1 MTSHG
6 GHGNIAHFYK
16 DKPIFGFDVGH
27 SSLKVMQLEVTS
39 KQPHL
44 VGYGSVSFDP
54 AAITD
59 GVIHDFESVAK
70 SSLELFQHHLVG
82 DVTTKRV
89 IITIP
94 TYRTF
99 SRSLTLPKLSPK
111 EMREAVNLEIEQY
124 LPMPIDDMYLNY
136 DIVGENKDGLELFAI
151 AVPKKIVDSQLEL
164 MRILGLEVV
173 GVEATIGAT
182 GRLFSLDPQ
191 SDIPT
196 VLIDFGSLSADITI
210 FDKKMVV
217 TGTVPG
223 GGEVFSEYIQKAL
236 GVTAAEAKLIKIK
249 YGLGKSKKQREIT
262 VALEPVLDQLVRE
275 IKRMIRYYDQHI
287 DGEHPINQVVTFGGG
302 ANMPG
307 LTDYLTDHLRLAVR
321 TSDPWEYC
329 NYRGLK
335 APPRADKS
343 MFATA
348 MGLGLA
354 KPGELFV

>member
-1 MTSHG
+1 MSNSG
-6 GHGNIAHFYK
+6 GTGHFYK
-16 DKPIFGFDVGH
+16 DKPVFGFDVGH
-27 SSLKVMQLEVTS
+27 SSLKVMQLENS
-39 KQPHL
+39 GKKPHL
-44 VGYGSVSFDP
+44 IGYGSVNFDP
-54 AAITD
+54 SAITD
-59 GVIHDFESVAK
+59 GVIHDHESVAR
-70 SSLELFQHHLVG
+70 SALEMFQHHLVG
-82 DVTTKRV
+82 DITTKRV

-99 SRSLTLPKLSPK
+99 SRSLTLPKLTPK
-111 EMREAVNLEIEQY
+111 EMREAVNLETEQY
-124 LPMPIDDMYLNY
+124 LPMTLEDMYLNY
-136 DIVGENKDGLELFAI
+136 DVVTENKDGMELFAI

-191 SDIPT
+191 SDIPS

-210 FDKKMVV
+210 FDKKTVV

-236 GVTAAEAKLIKIK
+236 GVTATEAKLIKIK
-249 YGLGKSKKQREIT
+249 YGLGKSKKQKEIT
-262 VALEPVLDQLVRE
+262 TALEPVLNQLVRE

-287 DGEHPINQVVTFGGG
+287 DGERPINQVVTFGGG

-307 LTDYLTDHLRLAVR
+307 LTDYLTDHLRMAVR

-329 NYRGLK
+329 NYHGLK
-335 APPRADKS
+335 SPARADKS

-348 MGLGLA
+348 MGLGLTEP
-354 KPGELFV
+354 KELFV

>member
-1 MTSHG
+1 MTNHG
-6 GHGNIAHFYK
+6 GHFYK
-16 DKPIFGFDVGH
+16 DKPLFGFDVGH
-27 SSLKVMQLEVTS
+27 SSLKVMQLDAS
-39 KQPHL
+39 GKQPYL
-44 VGYGSVSFDP
+44 IGYGSVNFDP
-54 AAITD
+54 AAIND
-59 GVIHDFESVAK
+59 GVIHDYESVAR
-70 SSLELFQHHLVG
+70 SALELFQHHLVG
-82 DVTTKRV
+82 DVTTNRV

-99 SRSLTLPKLSPK
+99 SRSLTLPKLTSK
-111 EMREAVNLEIEQY
+111 ELREAVYLETEQY
-124 LPMPIDDMYLNY
+124 LPLPLEDMYLNY
-136 DIVGENKDGLELFAI
+136 DVVGENKDGLELFAI

-164 MRILGLEVV
+164 MRVLGLEVV

-191 SDIPT
+191 SDIPS

-223 GGEVFSEYIQKAL
+223 GGEVFSEYIEKAL

-249 YGLGKSKKQREIT
+249 YGLGKSKRQKEIT
-262 VALEPVLDQLVRE
+262 AALEPVLGQLVKE

-287 DGEHPINQVVTFGGG
+287 DGEHAINQVVTFGGG

-307 LTDYLTDHLRLAVR
+307 LTDYLTDNLRLAVR
-321 TSDPWEYC
+321 ASDPWEYC
-329 NYRGLK
+329 NYHGLK
-335 APPRADKS
+335 APARADKS

-348 MGLGLA
+348 MGLGLT
-354 KPGELFV
+354 KPEELFL

>member
-1 MTSHG
+1 MTNHG
-6 GHGNIAHFYK
+6 GRFYR
-16 DKPIFGFDVGH
+16 DKPVFGFDVGH
-27 SSLKVMQLEVTS
+27 SSLKVMQLESNT
-39 KQPHL
+39 KQPQL
-44 VGYGSVSFDP
+44 IGYGSAEFDP
-54 AAITD
+54 KAIND
-59 GVIHDFESVAK
+59 GVIADHELLAK
-70 SSLELFQHHLVG
+70 CALDLFNHRLIG
-82 DVTTKRV
+82 DVTTQRV

-99 SRSLTLPKLSPK
+99 SRSLTLPKLTAK
-111 EMREAVNLEIEQY
+111 ELREAVNLEIEQY
-124 LPMPIDDMYLNY
+124 LPMPIEDMYLNY
-136 DIVGENKDGLELFAI
+136 DTVGENKDGLELFAI

-164 MRILGLEVV
+164 MRVLGLEVV

-210 FDKKMVV
+210 FEKKMVV

-223 GGEVFSEYIQKAL
+223 GGEVFTEQIRKAL

-249 YGLGKSKKQREIT
+249 YGLGKSKRQKEIS

-287 DGEHPINQVVTFGGG
+287 DGERPINQVVTFGGG

-307 LTDYLTDHLRLAVR
+307 LTDYLTEHLRLAVR
-321 TSDPWEYC
+321 TSDPWQYC
-329 NYRGLK
+329 NHHGLK
-335 APPRADKS
+335 MPDRADKS

-348 MGLGLA
+348 MGLGLTR
-354 KPGELFV
+354 PGELFR